1 MRERRNAKRIWVLA
15 GLLTLCLAA
24 ALPIFA
30 AEGTS
35 AADEWA
41 ALTAAE
47 GLDVRDSQNRSVSRV
62 AVARALGR
70 AQRNQE
76 TAGASSRMRFL
87 RTFLD
92 RVSLL
97 AASWRQEMPPP
108 FRRMDLPGLILD
120 PPRVAF
126 FLITLMALALSASAS
141 RLGRG
146 SAADCRSRQPAV
158 IPLRR

>member
-1 MRERRNAKRIWVLA
+1 MRERRSAKRIWVLA

-30 AEGTS
+30 AEETS

-47 GLDVRDSQNRSVSRV
+47 GLDVRDSRNRSVSRP
-62 AVARALGR
+62 AVAQALGR

-76 TAGASSRMRFL
+76 TAGASRRSLFL
-87 RTFLD
+87 RAFLD

-97 AASWRQEMPPP
+97 ASTWREELPP

-126 FLITLMALALSASAS
+126 FLITLMAFALSASAS